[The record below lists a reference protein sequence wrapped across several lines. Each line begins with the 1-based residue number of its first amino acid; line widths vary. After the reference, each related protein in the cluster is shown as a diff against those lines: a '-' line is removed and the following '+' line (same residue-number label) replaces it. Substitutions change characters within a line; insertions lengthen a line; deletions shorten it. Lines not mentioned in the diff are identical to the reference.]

1 MFPKEKQSLIRM
13 VIKVRYRKF
22 IGKYRLF
29 LEIIINDRLIF
40 TLKFTISPP
49 NLFMGLWIYGIDK
62 FIFLFNLNHL
72 ILSLFFFPIIS
83 QIHETTFF

>member
-13 VIKVRYRKF
+13 VINFRHRKF
-22 IGKYRLF
+22 IGKYSLF
-29 LEIIINDRLIF
+29 WDIIYNDRLIII
-40 TLKFTISPP
+40 LKFTISPP
-49 NLFMGLWIYGIDK
+49 NLFIGLWFYGMDK
-62 FIFLFNLNHL
+62 FIFLFNINHL